1 MSIFS
6 TEDRVVYVLENL
18 VISGRDITRESTW
31 EDIGFDSLDKIDF
44 LMDMEDE
51 FNVHI
56 PDEIMEILETV
67 GEVIDYIDRISPK

>member
-51 FNVHI
+51 FNVYI